1 MRNLLVMDVANVIMR
16 EIATG
21 KIMATA
27 TTSTNSISASL
38 DEEKLQAGW
47 GGGTVATI
55 NSNKAVELSF
65 NDVFFSMDY
74 LAIQQGT
81 SLEEGATGM
90 VLQTFTGVVVDN
102 AGTLSV
108 NVPVD
113 VTATS
118 AIMEDVDGTQDPVTI
133 TTGKI
138 TLPIG
143 SEAVAGDEVTFYY
156 EKTIVGQKV
165 SIDSKNFPKLVEV
178 LFHTRAFDPE
188 TNEVVQDIYIQ
199 FDKCKPAGNSAMEL
213 GINTNA
219 STDMSFTALNKSKN
233 STEMGRYWAI
243 DRV

>member
-1 MRNLLVMDVANVIMR
+1 MRNLLVMDVANVIMK
-16 EIATG
+16 EISSG

-27 TTSTNSISASL
+27 TTSTNSITASL
-38 DEEKLQAGW
+38 DENKLLAGW

-81 SLEEGATGM
+81 SVEVGATGN
-90 VLQTFTGVVVDN
+90 VLQTFTGIVVTNAAALEVVV
-102 AGTLSV
+102 
-108 NVPVD
+108 PVGI
-113 VTATS
+113 TATS
-118 AIMEDVDGTQDPVTI
+118 AIFEDLDGSQESLAI

-138 TLPIG
+138 TIPVG
-143 SEAVAGDEVTFYY
+143 AVAIAGDEVTFYY
-156 EKTIVGQKV
+156 EKTVTGQKV
-165 SIDSKNFPKLVEV
+165 SIDSQNFPKLVEV

-199 FDKCKPAGNSAMEL
+199 FDKCKPAGASTMEL
-213 GINTNA
+213 GINTSA
-219 STDMSFTALNKSKN
+219 STDMTFTALNKSKT